1 MSGQSLEKKWTGTQ
15 FVRLLKDLGVP
26 VKIPEPVKE
35 ES

>member
-1 MSGQSLEKKWTGTQ
+1 MTDAQ
-15 FVRLLKDLGVP
+15 FARLLKDLGVP